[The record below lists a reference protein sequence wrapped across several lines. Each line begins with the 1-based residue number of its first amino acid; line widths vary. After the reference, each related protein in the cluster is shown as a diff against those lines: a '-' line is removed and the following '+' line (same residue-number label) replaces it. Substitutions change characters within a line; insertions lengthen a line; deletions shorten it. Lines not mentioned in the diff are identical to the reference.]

1 MTTTFFLVFFKSV
14 DKNNTNDCDHCKGKG
29 SKKGN
34 RVEHNET
41 RKEERKIYRKE
52 ERRGVMSVEKH
63 AGLWLVVRPETEF
76 CHCNLTLFFCNDSP

>member
-1 MTTTFFLVFFKSV
+1 MTLFFLKKSV

-41 RKEERKIYRKE
+41 GTEGRKIYRKE
-52 ERRGVMSVEKH
+52 ERRGE
-63 AGLWLVVRPETEF
+63 E
-76 CHCNLTLFFCNDSP
+76 

>member
-1 MTTTFFLVFFKSV
+1 MTTTFWVFFLKSV

-41 RKEERKIYRKE
+41 GTEGRKIYRKE
-52 ERRGVMSVEKH
+52 ERRGEERSNECGEACWSL
-63 AGLWLVVRPETEF
+63 AGRQARDRVLSLQS
-76 CHCNLTLFFCNDSP
+76 HTLLL